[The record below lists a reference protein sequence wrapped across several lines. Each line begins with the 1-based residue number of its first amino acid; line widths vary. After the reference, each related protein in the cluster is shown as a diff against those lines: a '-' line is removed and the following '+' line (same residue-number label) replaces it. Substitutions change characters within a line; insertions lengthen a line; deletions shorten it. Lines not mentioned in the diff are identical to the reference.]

1 MGKIQIITPEQEIIL
16 AGISKNP
23 TISSRFYFTGGTALS
38 SVYLKHR
45 HSEDLDFFSYHRFE
59 FREIADFLRN
69 LGKIH
74 NFSFRTQTVG
84 FAHFCFLKF
93 KDNRE
98 LKVDFSTYP
107 YKQLENPLKNKYI
120 PVDSLLDIAVNKLS
134 LLSQRIEVKD
144 FVDLYYLLKDF
155 SLWDLIHGVK
165 MKFNMEIEPFLLAS
179 DFTKVETFTELPRM
193 VKPLSL
199 AQLKNYYR
207 GEALRLGKK
216 NTTK

>member
-23 TISSRFYFTGGTALS
+23 AISSRFYFTGGTALS
-38 SVYLKHR
+38 AVYLKHR

-74 NFSFRTQTVG
+74 NFSFRAQTVG

-107 YKQLENPLKNKYI
+107 YKQLENPLSNKYI
-120 PVDSLLDIAVNKLS
+120 SVDSLLDIAVNKLS
-134 LLSQRIEVKD
+134 LLSQRTEVKD
-144 FVDLYYLLKDF
+144 YVDLYYLLRKF
-155 SLWDLIHGVK
+155 TVWDLMEGVK
-165 MKFNMEIEPFLLAS
+165 IKFNMEIEPFILAS
-179 DFTKVETFTELPRM
+179 DFTKAETFTELPKM
-193 VKPLSL
+193 ILTL
-199 AQLKNYYR
+199 ALADMKKYYR
-207 GEALRLGKK
+207 DEAVKLGRKK
-216 NTTK
+216 TTA

>member
-16 AGISKNP
+16 AGISKNQD
-23 TISSRFYFTGGTALS
+23 ISSRFYFTGGTALS
-38 SVYLKHR
+38 AVYLKHR
-45 HSEDLDFFSYHRFE
+45 YSEDLDFFSYNRFE
-59 FREIADFLRN
+59 FRDIADFLRRM
-69 LGKIH
+69 GKIH

-93 KDNRE
+93 ADSRE
-98 LKVDFSTYP
+98 LKVDFATYP
-107 YKQLENPLKNKYI
+107 YKQLENPEKKNDF

-144 FVDLYYLLKDF
+144 FVDLYYLLKEF
-155 SLWDLIHGVK
+155 TLWDLIHGVK

-179 DFTKVETFTELPRM
+179 DFTKAETFTELPRM
-193 VKPLSL
+193 IKPLSL
-199 AQLKNYYR
+199 VQLKNYYR
-207 GEALRLGKK
+207 GEALKLGKK